1 MQLHLSPEDVRQKF
15 YESLRLYI
23 NTLRLALAN
32 ARFQDETSP
41 ETIKRYKDDLK
52 IFLSL
57 RNTVKQRYGE
67 TVDYSSY
74 EVQIRN
80 MVNKYVGADEV
91 KKIIEPVDLFNIED
105 FEREL
110 EGIEGD
116 AAKADTIASRMK
128 KTIHEKMQEDPLL
141 YKKLSEVINEAIAE
155 HRAKR
160 LSDAEYLNKIRETMD
175 EMRTQ
180 GSSDLPDPL
189 KQRESAKAYYRVVL
203 EQLPME
209 LVNDSTPAEIGAEVA
224 VKIDDIIE
232 GLKKRDWIKD
242 SSVHNQMFNQI
253 EDYLFMIKGRYD
265 LSWDFDVIDKVIEQS
280 MDIAKN
286 REL

>member
-1 MQLHLSPEDVRQKF
+1 M
-15 YESLRLYI
+15 
-23 NTLRLALAN
+23 
-32 ARFQDETSP
+32 
-41 ETIKRYKDDLK
+41 
-52 IFLSL
+52 
-57 RNTVKQRYGE
+57 KQRYGE

-80 MVNKYVGADEV
+80 MVNKYIGADAV
-91 KKIIEPVDLFNIED
+91 KNIIDLVDLFSIDD

-160 LSDAEYLNKIRETMD
+160 LSDAEYLKKIRETMD
-175 EMRTQ
+175 EMRSE
-180 GSSDLPDPL
+180 GSSDIPDRMKKH
-189 KQRESAKAYYRVVL
+189 KQAKPFYRVIS
-203 EQLPME
+203 EE
-209 LVNDSTPAEIGAEVA
+209 LSNNIIKETAPAYIATDAAIKVDE
-224 VKIDDIIE
+224 IIE
-232 GLKKRDWIKD
+232 QYKKRDWVKD
-242 SSVHNQMFNQI
+242 SEVHNQIFNAI
-253 EDYLFMIKGRYD
+253 EDYLFQVKGRFD
-265 LSWDFDVIDKVIEQS
+265 LDWDFSAIDRIIEQALE
-280 MDIAKN
+280 IAKS